1 MEKKWFI
8 FCLIF
13 FTFFLKLT
21 LAQSFQEILTPQ
33 VASLIVIGIFVIII
47 VAMIWERKR
56 GISFPIGMVI
66 FILLIIL
73 LFVLPAFVK
82 YPKYPTPP
90 PEWQLIPF
98 PPYVKI
104 FFTVL
109 GLPEEWLAMPA
120 FLYYFLIPFIAIW
133 IIVYAFLKQIRIFGE
148 ETKWYR
154 VLSFLITLST
164 IPLGFFIK
172 IVALIFALAGAWSVA
187 LFITTFVI
195 GAFLLSYG
203 RTSSMYHAVMAAR
216 EKEKLIASLYKQL
229 NEVRKKMKEAKSR
242 EELEALRKQESE
254 ILQKIAVLE
263 RGMPV

>member
-1 MEKKWFI
+1 
-8 FCLIF
+8 
-13 FTFFLKLT
+13 
-21 LAQSFQEILTPQ
+21 LAQNILDIITPEI
-33 VASLIVIGIFVIII
+33 ASYIVLGIFVIII
-47 VAMIWERKR
+47 ITMIWERKR
-56 GISFPIGMVI
+56 GISFPIGMVV
-66 FILLIIL
+66 FILIIIL

-82 YPKYPTPP
+82 YPEYPTPP
-90 PEWQLIPF
+90 PEWKLIPF

-148 ETKWYR
+148 EAKWYR

-172 IVALIFALAGAWSVA
+172 VVALIFALAGAWSVA

-203 RTSSMYHAVMAAR
+203 RTSSAYHAVMAAR
-216 EKEKLIASLYKQL
+216 EKEKIIASLYKQL
-229 NEVRKKMKEAKSR
+229 NEVRKKMQEAKSN
-242 EELEALRKQESE
+242 EELEALRKQETE
-254 ILQKIAVLE
+254 ILQKISVLE
-263 RGMPV
+263 RGTPA